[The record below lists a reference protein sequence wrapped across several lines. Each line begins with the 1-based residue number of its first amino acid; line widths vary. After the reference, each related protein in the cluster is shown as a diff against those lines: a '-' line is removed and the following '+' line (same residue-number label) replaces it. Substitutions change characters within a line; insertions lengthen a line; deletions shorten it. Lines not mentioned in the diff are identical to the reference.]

1 MKLLSLMIVFALL
14 LCSCAQYPSEGV
26 TSNEE
31 TKVQTDEKMP
41 TLTVLFGDV
50 GKADFIFLACDGEYA
65 VIDTGVKKSYDYI
78 EKTLLKFGVEKL
90 KYAVGTH
97 PDKDHI
103 GSMAKLIKNFT
114 VEQLYISPRNN
125 NSDEYEKM
133 IKRAGEK
140 NVPIVTSAVGD
151 VLYIGGATLTTY
163 APNDAL
169 LMLGDDNESSVV
181 QMLEYGDFRLLLM
194 GDGQLICESVLLNS
208 GYDLTA
214 DVIKIAHHGS
224 NKSST
229 EGFLRTVGAEYAVIS
244 AGNDGDEEFPSSAVV
259 EKIKSLGM
267 EIYRTDRDGGI
278 ILRTDGVNIEFER
291 GYTP

>member
-1 MKLLSLMIVFALL
+1 MKLLSFVLIFTLLM
-14 LCSCAQYPSEGV
+14 CACTPHMTENGTEV
-26 TSNEE
+26 GE
-31 TKVQTDEKMP
+31 TKASDGEKLP

-50 GKADFIFLACDGEYA
+50 GKADFIFLECDGEYA

-90 KYAVGTH
+90 KYVIGTH

-103 GSMAKLIKNFT
+103 GSMAKLIKNFD
-114 VEQLYISPRNN
+114 VEQLYISPRSN

-133 IKRAGEK
+133 IKRANEK
-140 NVPIVTSAVGD
+140 NVPVVMASVGD
-151 VLYIGGATLTTY
+151 VLKLGGATLTTY
-163 APNDAL
+163 SPNSAL
-169 LMLGDDNESSVV
+169 LMLDDDNEASVV
-181 QMLEYGDFRLLLM
+181 QMLEYGDIRLLLM

-208 GYDLTA
+208 KVDLKA

-229 EGFLRTVGAEYAVIS
+229 EGFLKAVGAKYAVIS
-244 AGNDGDEEFPSSAVV
+244 AANDDGEELPSSAVV

-267 EIYRTDRDGGI
+267 DVYRTDRDGGI
-278 ILRTDGVNIEFER
+278 ILKTDGVNIEFER